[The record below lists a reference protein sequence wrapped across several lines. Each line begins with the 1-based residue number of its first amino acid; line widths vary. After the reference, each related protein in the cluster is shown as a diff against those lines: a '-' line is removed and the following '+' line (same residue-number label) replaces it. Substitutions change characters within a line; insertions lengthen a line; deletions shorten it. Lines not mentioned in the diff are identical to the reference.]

1 MPESLARRFRAD
13 LDEIH
18 RTLIAVPIEIAD
30 LPWRDGGW
38 TRRQLIGHLLDSA
51 ANNRQRF
58 VRAAI
63 DGQYRGPKYAQDA
76 WVDIHGYANQPWGM
90 LLSWW
95 EAEHEI
101 LMAVV
106 DNIPEGK
113 LGAQC
118 VIGDDAPVSL
128 RFLIEDYVSH
138 QRWHLKQMTMGTNLS
153 EEQKQFEV

>member
-1 MPESLARRFRAD
+1 MPDTLARRFRAD

-18 RTLIAVPIEIAD
+18 RTLVALPAGIVD

-38 TRRQLIGHLLDSA
+38 TRKQILGHLLDSA

-63 DGQYRGPKYAQDA
+63 DGEYSGPLYAQDA
-76 WVDIHGYANQPWGM
+76 WVDLHGYAGQPWDT
-90 LLSWW
+90 LLGWW

-106 DNIPEGK
+106 DRIPEDK
-113 LGAQC
+113 LETRC
-118 VIGDDAPVSL
+118 VVGDDAPVPL
-128 RFLIEDYVSH
+128 GFLIEDYITH
-138 QRWHLKQMTMGTNLS
+138 QRWHLKQMTTGIGAGKS
-153 EEQKQFEV
+153 

>member
-1 MPESLARRFRAD
+1 MQENLAGKFRAD

-18 RTLIAVPIEIAD
+18 RTLVAVPPAIAD

-38 TRRQLIGHLLDSA
+38 TRKQILGHLLDSA
-51 ANNRQRF
+51 TNNRQRF

-63 DGQYRGPKYAQDA
+63 DGQYAGPRYAQDA
-76 WVDIHGYANQPWGM
+76 WVAMHGYAYQTWGT
-90 LLSWW
+90 LLGWW

-106 DNIPEGK
+106 DRIPEDK
-113 LGAQC
+113 LESKCA
-118 VIGDDAPVSL
+118 VGDDAPVTL

-138 QRWHLKQMTMGTNLS
+138 QRWHLKQMTTGSGLA
-153 EEQKQFEV
+153 

>member
-1 MPESLARRFRAD
+1 
-13 LDEIH
+13 
-18 RTLIAVPIEIAD
+18 
-30 LPWRDGGW
+30 
-38 TRRQLIGHLLDSA
+38 
-51 ANNRQRF
+51 
-58 VRAAI
+58 
-63 DGQYRGPKYAQDA
+63 
-76 WVDIHGYANQPWGM
+76 M